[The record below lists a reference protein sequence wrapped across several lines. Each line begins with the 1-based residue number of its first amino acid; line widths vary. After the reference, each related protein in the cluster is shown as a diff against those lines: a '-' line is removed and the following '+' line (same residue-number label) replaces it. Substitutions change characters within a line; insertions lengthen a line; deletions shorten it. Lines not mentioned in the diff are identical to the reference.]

1 MSVSPAPVPAA
12 PSPLAHLTRRR
23 KAALVV
29 QLLISDGNK
38 LALSSLPEAVQAE
51 LAQELGKIRLVDRDT
66 VNAVA
71 EEFAGILASIGLS
84 APGGAS
90 AALAALSEHISPAL
104 ARKLQA
110 ELDAQKGS
118 DPWPRI
124 ASLELDQLLPI
135 FQAESVEVGAIVLS
149 KLTVERA
156 AEVLGGLPG
165 DQARRI
171 TFAVSQTETATPSAI
186 ARIGEALVQD
196 YCQTKEVAFEKPPV
210 DRIGAILNSSPAS
223 TRDDLLDGLEGSD
236 ADLAKSVRKAIF
248 TFADIPARMQPTDI
262 PAALRSVDPD
272 DLNTAIAFALA
283 SDGPLNDSAEHVLAN
298 ISQRMAGQMREDAEE
313 MGKVSTKV
321 GEAAMNKVTA
331 AIRALADAG
340 TIKLMSPDEEGDEAE
355 AA

>member
-1 MSVSPAPVPAA
+1 MTPSSATSPSSPA
-12 PSPLAHLTRRR
+12 PLAHLTRRR

-38 LALSSLPEAVQAE
+38 LALSSLPENIQAD
-51 LAQELGKIRLVDRDT
+51 LAQELGEIRLVDRAT

-71 EEFAGILASIGLS
+71 EEFATILASIGLS

-110 ELDAQKGS
+110 QLDAQKGQ

-124 ASLELDQLLPI
+124 VGLDLDDLLPI

-171 TFAVSQTETATPSAI
+171 TFAVSQTETASPAAI
-186 ARIGEALVQD
+186 ARIGEALVQE
-196 YCQTKEVAFEKPPV
+196 YCQTVVTAFEKPPV

-223 TRDDLLDGLEGSD
+223 TRDDLLDGLEGAD
-236 ADLAKSVRKAIF
+236 AALAKSVRKAIF
-248 TFADIPARMQPTDI
+248 TFADIPSRMQPTDI
-262 PAALRSVDPD
+262 PAALRSIDPE
-272 DLNTAIAFALA
+272 DLNTAIAYAQ
-283 SDGPLNDSAEHVLAN
+283 SEGGELNDAAEHVLAN
-298 ISQRMAGQMREDAEE
+298 ISQRMAGQMREDAAEL
-313 MGKVSTKV
+313 GKVSAKV
-321 GEAAMNKVTA
+321 GEAAMNKVTG

-340 TIKLMSPDEEGDEAE
+340 TIKLRSPDEEEEAD

>member
-1 MSVSPAPVPAA
+1 MSFQNTPVLPAPT
-12 PSPLAHLTRRR
+12 SLSHLTRRR

-38 LALSSLPEAVQAE
+38 LALSAMPESIQAE
-51 LAQELGKIRLVDRDT
+51 LAQELGEIRLVDRDT

-71 EEFAGILASIGLS
+71 EEFASILESIGLS
-84 APGGAS
+84 APGGAK

-104 ARKLQA
+104 AHRLQA
-110 ELDAQKGS
+110 QLDGQMGS

-124 ASLELDQLLPI
+124 AALELHDLIPI
-135 FQAESVEVGAIVLS
+135 FQAESVEVGAIILS

-171 TFAVSQTETATPSAI
+171 TFAVSQTETATPAAI
-186 ARIGEALVQD
+186 ARIGDALVKE
-196 YCQTKEVAFEKPPV
+196 YCQKAVTAFEKPPV

-223 TRDDLLDGLEGSD
+223 TRDELLDGLEGTD
-236 ADLAKSVRKAIF
+236 AALAKSVRKAIF
-248 TFADIPARMQPTDI
+248 TFADIPSRMQPTDI
-262 PAALRSVDPD
+262 PAALRSIEPD
-272 DLNTAIAFALA
+272 DLNTAIAYALGE
-283 SDGPLNDSAEHVLAN
+283 DGDLNSAAEHVLAN
-298 ISQRMAGQMREDAEE
+298 ISQRMAGQMREDAAE
-313 MGKVSTKV
+313 MGKVSVKV

-340 TIKLMSPDEEGDEAE
+340 SITLRSADDEEEAD

>member
-1 MSVSPAPVPAA
+1 MTSVSASTA
-12 PSPLAHLTRRR
+12 PSSQLPLSQLSRRR

-38 LALSSLPEAVQAE
+38 LALSSLPENIQADIAAE
-51 LAQELGKIRLVDRDT
+51 LGEIRLVDRDT

-90 AALAALSEHISPAL
+90 AALAVLSEHISPAL

-110 ELDAQKGS
+110 QLDARNGQ

-124 ASLELDQLLPI
+124 AGLDNDQLLSI
-135 FQAESVEVGAIVLS
+135 FHAESYEVGAIILS

-156 AEVLGGLPG
+156 AEVLGQLPG

-171 TFAVSQTETATPSAI
+171 TFAVSQTEGTGPDTI
-186 ARIGEALVQD
+186 ARIGDALVQE
-196 YCQTKEVAFEKPPV
+196 YCQTKVTAFEKPPV
-210 DRIGAILNSSPAS
+210 ARIGAILNSSPAS
-223 TRDDLLDGLEGSD
+223 TRDDLLTGLEGSD
-236 ADLAKSVRKAIF
+236 AELAKSVRKAIF
-248 TFADIPARMQPTDI
+248 TFTDIPHRMQPTDI
-262 PAALRSVDPD
+262 PAALRSIDPD
-272 DLNTAIAFALA
+272 DLNTAIAYAL
-283 SDGPLNDSAEHVLAN
+283 SEGGELNDSAEHILAN
-298 ISQRMAGQMREDAEE
+298 ISQRMAGQMREDAAE
-313 MGKVSTKV
+313 MGKVGAKL

-331 AIRALADAG
+331 AIRALADSG
-340 TIKLMSPDEEGDEAE
+340 TIKLRSPDDEDEAE

>member
-1 MSVSPAPVPAA
+1 M
-12 PSPLAHLTRRR
+12 
-23 KAALVV
+23 

-38 LALSSLPEAVQAE
+38 LALSSLPENIQAD
-51 LAQELGKIRLVDRDT
+51 LATELGEIRLVDRAT

-71 EEFAGILASIGLS
+71 EEFAEILASIGLS

-110 ELDAQKGS
+110 QLDAQKGR

-124 ASLELDQLLPI
+124 AGLEMEQLLPI
-135 FQAESVEVGAIVLS
+135 FEAESMEVGAIVLS

-156 AEVLGGLPG
+156 AEVLGALPG
-165 DQARRI
+165 ERARRI
-171 TFAVSQTETATPSAI
+171 TFAVSQTETATPDAI
-186 ARIGEALVQD
+186 ARIGEALID
-196 YCQTKEVAFEKPPV
+196 EYCQTTVTAFEKPPV

-223 TRDDLLDGLEGSD
+223 TRDDLLNGLEGSD
-236 ADLAKSVRKAIF
+236 AELAKSVRKAIF
-248 TFADIPARMQPTDI
+248 TFADIPLRMQPTDI
-262 PAALRSVDPD
+262 PAALRSIDPE
-272 DLNTAIAFALA
+272 DLNTAIAYAQ
-283 SDGPLNDSAEHVLAN
+283 GEGGELNDSAEHVLAN
-298 ISQRMAGQMREDAEE
+298 ISQRMAGQMREDAAE
-313 MGKVSTKV
+313 MGKVSAKV

-340 TIKLMSPDEEGDEAE
+340 TIKLRSPDDEEQDD